1 MIVAVVGIAGS
12 ATESSLGRLTRND
25 EHRLRL
31 DLGAIVVVV
40 VIVITTPFVS
50 ETKWAREAKRVRLR
64 GPTRIRTRARAPSL
78 IAEGGGAAE
87 PGDCT
92 DTDSSSQHFFL
103 FQNLISRRERVRGEL
118 KLLIKREERMGKQKA
133 KADGKVVV

>member
-12 ATESSLGRLTRND
+12 ATESSSGRLTRND

-31 DLGAIVVVV
+31 DLGAIVVVVV

-92 DTDSSSQHFFL
+92 DTDSSSQHFF
-103 FQNLISRRERVRGEL
+103 FISQFNFSKRERD
-118 KLLIKREERMGKQKA
+118 RERE
-133 KADGKVVV
+133 

>member
-12 ATESSLGRLTRND
+12 ATESSTGRLTRND

-31 DLGAIVVVV
+31 DLGAIVVVVV

-92 DTDSSSQHFFL
+92 DTDSSSQHFF
-103 FQNLISRRERVRGEL
+103 FYFKI
-118 KLLIKREERMGKQKA
+118 
-133 KADGKVVV
+133 

>member
-12 ATESSLGRLTRND
+12 ATKSSLGRLTRND

-31 DLGAIVVVV
+31 DLGAIVV

-92 DTDSSSQHFFL
+92 DTDSSSQHFF
-103 FQNLISRRERVRGEL
+103 FISQFNFSKRERD
-118 KLLIKREERMGKQKA
+118 RERKSER
-133 KADGKVVV
+133 

>member
-12 ATESSLGRLTRND
+12 ATESSSGRLTRND

-31 DLGAIVVVV
+31 DLGAIVV

-64 GPTRIRTRARAPSL
+64 GPTRARAPSL

-87 PGDCT
+87 PGYCT
-92 DTDSSSQHFFL
+92 DTESSSQHFFFFIL
-103 FQNLISRRERVRGEL
+103 NFTI
-118 KLLIKREERMGKQKA
+118 
-133 KADGKVVV
+133 

>member
-12 ATESSLGRLTRND
+12 ATESSSGRLTRND

-31 DLGAIVVVV
+31 DLGAIVVVVV

-103 FQNLISRRERVRGEL
+103 FHNSISRRERE
-118 KLLIKREERMGKQKA
+118 RERE
-133 KADGKVVV
+133 

>member
-12 ATESSLGRLTRND
+12 ATESSSGRLTRND

-31 DLGAIVVVV
+31 DLNLDLGAIVVVV
-40 VIVITTPFVS
+40 VITTPFVS
-50 ETKWAREAKRVRLR
+50 ETKWAREAKRARLR

-103 FQNLISRRERVRGEL
+103 FHNLISRRERE
-118 KLLIKREERMGKQKA
+118 
-133 KADGKVVV
+133 

>member
-12 ATESSLGRLTRND
+12 ATESSSGRLTRND

-31 DLGAIVVVV
+31 DLGAIVVVVV

-87 PGDCT
+87 PGYCT
-92 DTDSSSQHFFL
+92 DTESSSQHFFFFIL
-103 FQNLISRRERVRGEL
+103 NFTI
-118 KLLIKREERMGKQKA
+118 
-133 KADGKVVV
+133 